1 MPSYSEHSQYHFSTP
16 HYHFSDVLDNITL
29 IYVIRKEIERQ
40 VAGEEGVSADGSA
53 SSESSGGDG
62 SESSEDSNDS
72 SGYDG
77 AVSRKRSSASSNESS
92 DSDRPENGKI
102 EVKGP

>member
-1 MPSYSEHSQYHFSTP
+1 M
-16 HYHFSDVLDNITL
+16 
-29 IYVIRKEIERQ
+29 IRKEIERQ
-40 VAGEEGVSADGSA
+40 VAGEEGVSEDISA

-62 SESSEDSNDS
+62 SESDEDSNDS

-77 AVSRKRSSASSNESS
+77 AESRKKSSASSNESS
-92 DSDRPENGKI
+92 DSNRPENGKI